1 MVGCWHGYLP
11 VARCRDAYGPADAT
25 ATHRLLLHQ
34 NPDCFTFLVPA
45 HLGNPGQRAVKRVCV
60 RVCVCVRAC
69 VHARARACVCKGRLG
84 SQTLLKQDPAV
95 LNWGRQL
102 KLFFLFVASCGLRG
116 FRFDAS
122 DIALLLA
129 VAGTHSPDLL
139 LSLTENQLPKCESA
153 L

>member
-1 MVGCWHGYLP
+1 VVGCWHGYLP

-25 ATHRLLLHQ
+25 VSCCIKIQIVLPFWYRLTWVILDKGPL
-34 NPDCFTFLVPA
+34 N
-45 HLGNPGQRAVKRVCV
+45 VCV
-60 RVCVCVRAC
+60 CVHVCVRAC
-69 VHARARACVCKGRLG
+69 KGHLG